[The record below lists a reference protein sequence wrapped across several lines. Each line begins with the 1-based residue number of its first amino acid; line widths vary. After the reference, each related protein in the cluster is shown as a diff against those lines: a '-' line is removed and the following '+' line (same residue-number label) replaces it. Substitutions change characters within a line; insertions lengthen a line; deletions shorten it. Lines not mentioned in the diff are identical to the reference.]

1 MSSTVARR
9 PSVLAGRSHV
19 AALHA
24 VTVVQPRP
32 NGQQILLEDVSTT
45 FRPGELTAVLSRY
58 DAAARAV
65 LDVLSGHRSPAW
77 GAVVVA
83 GTEIN
88 RLDHRAML
96 AVRDAHVAR
105 VWPGFALHPKL
116 TVRANLA
123 VALRQSGRRA
133 DEATSVRI
141 ATIGDLL
148 DLHGKLGFQDGPGD
162 ARRVLFSFAR
172 ALAGGAELVLA
183 DDPTGRLARPAE
195 QAVLGAVARV
205 ARALD
210 VAVVLATRDPVT
222 ASAADRI
229 AVLERARL
237 LGDTAAA

>member
-1 MSSTVARR
+1 MSSTVALHQ
-9 PSVLAGRSHV
+9 SVLAGRTHV

-32 NGQQILLEDVSTT
+32 NGQQIVLEDVSTT
-45 FRPGELTAVLSRY
+45 FQPGELTAVLSRY
-58 DAAARAV
+58 DGAARAV
-65 LDVLSGHRSPAW
+65 LDVLSGQRSPAW

-116 TVRANLA
+116 TVRANLE
-123 VALRQSGRRA
+123 VALRQSGRGA
-133 DEATSVRI
+133 DEATSARI

-162 ARRVLFSFAR
+162 ARRVCSPSH
-172 ALAGGAELVLA
+172 V
-183 DDPTGRLARPAE
+183 PWP
-195 QAVLGAVARV
+195 VARSWSSPT
-205 ARALD
+205 
-210 VAVVLATRDPVT
+210 TRPG
-222 ASAADRI
+222 ASPAGPS
-229 AVLERARL
+229 RL
-237 LGDTAAA
+237 SSGPWHGWPGRWTSLWSSRPETL

>member
-1 MSSTVARR
+1 MSSTVALHQQA
-9 PSVLAGRSHV
+9 PAVTSHV

-32 NGQQILLEDVSTT
+32 NGQQIVLADVSMT

-58 DAAARAV
+58 DDAASTV

-83 GTEIN
+83 GTKIDL
-88 RLDHRAML
+88 LDHRAML

-116 TVRANLA
+116 TVRANLEI
-123 VALRQSGRRA
+123 ALRQSGRRA
-133 DEATSVRI
+133 DEATRARI
-141 ATIGDLL
+141 ATVGDLIG
-148 DLHGKLGFQDGPGD
+148 LHGKLGFHDGPGD

-183 DDPTGRLARPAE
+183 DDPTVRLDRPSE
-195 QAVLGAVARV
+195 QAVLAAVARL
-205 ARALD
+205 AQTLN

-222 ASAADRI
+222 ASAAGRV